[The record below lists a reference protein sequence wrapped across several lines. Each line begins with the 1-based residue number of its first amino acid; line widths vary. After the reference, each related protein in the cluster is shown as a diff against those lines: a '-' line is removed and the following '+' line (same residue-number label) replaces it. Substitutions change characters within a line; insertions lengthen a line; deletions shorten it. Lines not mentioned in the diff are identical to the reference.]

1 MSLGKVYGN
10 TPYVAFSSIFLCTF
24 NLKIPFLNHVVEL
37 RSPLKNNLKS
47 QIIWNPIVI
56 KILTHNFGGPS

>member
-1 MSLGKVYGN
+1 MVIHPTLHLV
-10 TPYVAFSSIFLCTF
+10 PFSYALLTK
-24 NLKIPFLNHVVEL
+24 KIPFLNHMAGL

-47 QIIWNPIVI
+47 QIIWNPIGI